1 MGNETEGFSD
11 PLIHVS
17 VDGPAAQ
24 AVSVLLIEQL
34 VTAPEASAATIRPM
48 CDGDWPAV
56 QRIYRE
62 GIATGHATFE
72 SETPDWEQF
81 NTSRL
86 PGHRLVAETAEG
98 RVVGWAA
105 VSPVSARPAYSGVV
119 EHSVYIAAV
128 ARGQGLGAALLRA
141 LADSTEG
148 DGIWTI
154 QASVFPENEA
164 SLRLH
169 LANGYVV
176 IGRRQR
182 IARMT
187 HGPLTEQWRD
197 TILIERRSPTI

>member
-1 MGNETEGFSD
+1 MRD
-11 PLIHVS
+11 
-17 VDGPAAQ
+17 D
-24 AVSVLLIEQL
+24 
-34 VTAPEASAATIRPM
+34 
-48 CDGDWPAV
+48 DWAAV

-72 SETPDWEQF
+72 SEAPDWERF

-86 PGHRLVAETAEG
+86 PRHRLVAETAAG
-98 RVVGWAA
+98 RILGWAA

-119 EHSVYIAAV
+119 EHSVYMAAD
-128 ARGQGLGAALLRA
+128 ARGLGLGAALLRA
-141 LADSTEG
+141 LAESTEAE
-148 DGIWTI
+148 GIWTI

-164 SLRLH
+164 SLKLH

-176 IGRRQR
+176 VGRRHR

-187 HGPLTEQWRD
+187 HGPLTGQWRD